1 MALIDTIQDF
11 IKSPRSKLAI
21 EEARKLYS
29 EAGGIIKTDGDRL
42 IFPGEERI
50 VSQMSEALVRKN
62 DLTMQIRFWQRHH
75 RTLAS
80 DNVLDDAIR
89 VTDPLFWEHLMKL
102 AMEKDYRQSFEK
114 VDLPMKYMR
123 DEKYRRII
131 KAFVRDKDYRKKLVK
146 AKTGFLSKTSDSIKE
161 SADKKRDFKRKIVGE
176 KLDRLLEERE
186 KVSKRIMVLEAML
199 EWQLG
204 KVEEER
210 PAGDQE

>member
-11 IKSPRSKLAI
+11 IKSPRSRLTI
-21 EEARKLYS
+21 EEATKLYS

-42 IFPGEERI
+42 IFPDEERI
-50 VSQMSEALVRKN
+50 VRQMSEALVRKN

-131 KAFVRDKDYRKKLVK
+131 KAFVRDKEYRKKLVK
-146 AKTGFLSKTSDSIKE
+146 AKTGFLGKASDSIAE
-161 SADKKRDFKRKIVGE
+161 SADKKRDFKRKMVRD
-176 KLDRLLEERE
+176 KLDRLLGERE
-186 KVSKRIMVLEAML
+186 KVSKRVAILEALL

-210 PAGDQE
+210 PASDQE

>member
-11 IKSPRSKLAI
+11 IKSPRSKLTA
-21 EEARKLYS
+21 EEARKIYS

-42 IFPGEERI
+42 IFPNEERI
-50 VSQMSEALVRKN
+50 VSQMSEAMVRKN

-75 RTLAS
+75 RNLVS

-131 KAFVRDKDYRKKLVK
+131 KAFVRDKEYRKKLVK
-146 AKTGFLSKTSDSIKE
+146 AKTGILGKSSDTIKE
-161 SADKKRDFKRKIVGE
+161 SADKKRDFKRKMVKE

-186 KVSKRIMVLEAML
+186 KISKRVAVLEAML

-210 PAGDQE
+210 PAGGQE

>member
-11 IKSPRSKLAI
+11 IKSSRSKLTM

-29 EAGGIIKTDGDRL
+29 EAGGIIKMEGDRL
-42 IFPGEERI
+42 VFPDEERL

-75 RTLAS
+75 RTLVS
-80 DNVLDDAIR
+80 DNVLDDAVR
-89 VTDPLFWEHLMKL
+89 VTDPLFWEHLMRL

-131 KAFVRDKDYRKKLVK
+131 KAFVRDKEYRKKLVK
-146 AKTGFLSKTSDSIKE
+146 AKTGFLGKASDTMKE
-161 SADKKRDFKRKIVGE
+161 SADKNRDFKRKIVSE
-176 KLDRLLEERE
+176 KLGKLLEERE
-186 KVSKRIMVLEAML
+186 KVSKRITVLEAML
-199 EWQLG
+199 EWQLAEI
-204 KVEEER
+204 EEER
-210 PAGDQE
+210 PVEDKE